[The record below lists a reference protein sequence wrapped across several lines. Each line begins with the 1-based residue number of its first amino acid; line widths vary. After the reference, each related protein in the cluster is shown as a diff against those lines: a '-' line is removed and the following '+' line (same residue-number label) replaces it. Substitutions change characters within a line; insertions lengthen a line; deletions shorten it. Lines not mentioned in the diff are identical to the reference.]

1 MAHDEDTLVLGSREL
16 KIGARSCDWSEEL
29 LVRDTGPTQKKN
41 KSGRS
46 CGIGSGRS
54 AGGAAA
60 AAVPSSIPLY
70 NILWAEVAGD
80 SLTVDYAQDLS
91 KARLRA
97 AKLSIP
103 LLPATSAGAPPNAAN
118 PDGAA
123 TAKTPSP
130 TEAASAWAAR
140 LLDRS
145 YDPAATRRKRA
156 YVLVNP
162 HAGPGGAMRK
172 FENEVRPI
180 FAAAR
185 MEMTVVT
192 TGRRGEAE
200 ELVKAVDVD
209 AYDVVAAAS
218 GDGLV
223 YEVFN
228 GLGRRPDARRALGSL
243 AVVHIPCGSAN
254 AMACNL
260 YGTHRPAAAALA
272 AVKGVPTPMD
282 LVSVTQGGTRTLS
295 FLSQALG
302 VIAEADLGTEDL
314 RWVGSA
320 RFTYGFLARCFKRAV
335 YPCEISVKVEIEDK
349 AEIKQH
355 YSRHHANSSAEA
367 LSGGGGD
374 GGGGSGKG
382 ESGSSSADD
391 SVANTREGLP
401 SLKYGTINDKV
412 PEGWETFTSD
422 KLGNF
427 YCGNMAYMMPDSNM
441 FSAACIDDG
450 LMDLVMVNGDISPFK
465 AISLMTSVE
474 SGHFFDSPLV
484 SYRKVSAYRITPRN
498 QADGY
503 ISIDGEHVPFEPFQ
517 CEIHRGLGLV
527 ISRRGLY
534 EAPGPR
540 GWDKV
545 TVRERAIA

>member
-427 YCGNMAYMMPDSNM
+427 YCGNQHVLGRLHRRRAYGPRHGQRRHL
-441 FSAACIDDG
+441 A
-450 LMDLVMVNGDISPFK
+450 LQ
-465 AISLMTSVE
+465 
-474 SGHFFDSPLV
+474 GHLAHDVGRERALLRQPSRQLP
-484 SYRKVSAYRITPRN
+484 
-498 QADGY
+498 Q
-503 ISIDGEHVPFEPFQ
+503 
-517 CEIHRGLGLV
+517 GLGL
-527 ISRRGLY
+527 SHHAPEPGGRLHQHRRRARAVRALPVRDPPRPRARHLAPRAVRG
-534 EAPGPR
+534 PGPP
-540 GWDKV
+540 GLGQGHGP
-545 TVRERAIA
+545 